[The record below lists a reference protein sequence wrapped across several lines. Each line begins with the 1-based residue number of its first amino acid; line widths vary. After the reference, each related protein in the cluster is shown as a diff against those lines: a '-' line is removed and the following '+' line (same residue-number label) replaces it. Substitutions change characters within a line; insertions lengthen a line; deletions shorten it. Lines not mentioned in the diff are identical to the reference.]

1 MDRRL
6 PQLRS
11 RGTPLNPT
19 GRFEPLTLETTPGAL
34 WEPEGGWEADPAGT
48 SRRPTR
54 VFRDAARS
62 ILTRNQSP
70 DVGFDWSLNPY
81 RGCEHG
87 CVYCYA
93 RPTHEY
99 LGFSPGLDF
108 ESRILAKL
116 EAATLLREALASP
129 RWSPQAL
136 VMSGVT
142 DPYQPVESRLGI
154 TRGCLEVLAECRH
167 PVALITKSRR
177 VLRDLDLLGELAA
190 VAAAHVT
197 LSVTTLDR
205 QLQQALEPRASS
217 PEARLEAIRGLAGA
231 GVPVAVNVAPVIP
244 GLTDHEIPAILEAAA
259 GAGASA
265 AGFVLLRLP
274 HGVKDLFVDWLGVH
288 RPERA
293 GRILSRIRETREGA
307 LYRSPFGARMRGTG
321 EYARQ
326 IERLFTVSA
335 RRFGLGKRSLDL
347 STRAF
352 RRPSGEGRRPP
363 GAGGPGK
370 SSQMDLFS
378 QGIAR

>member
-1 MDRRL
+1 MKRPL
-6 PQLRS
+6 PQIRS
-11 RGTPLNPT
+11 RGTPLNPP
-19 GRFEPLTLETTPGAL
+19 GRFEPLSLEATPGDP
-34 WEPEGGWEADPAGT
+34 WEPEGGWEVDPDG
-48 SRRPTR
+48 RDRIPTR
-54 VFRDAARS
+54 VFRDATRS
-62 ILTRNQSP
+62 VLTRNHSP

-108 ESRILAKL
+108 ESRILAKM
-116 EAATLLREALASP
+116 EAATLLRGALASP
-129 RWSPQAL
+129 RWSPQTL

-190 VAAAHVT
+190 VEAAHVT
-197 LSVTTLDR
+197 VSVTTLDR
-205 QLQQALEPRASS
+205 DLQRALEPRASS
-217 PEARLEAIRGLAGA
+217 PEGRLEAIRGLADA

-244 GLTDHEIPAILEAAA
+244 GLTDHEIPSILEAAA
-259 GAGASA
+259 GAGAAS
-265 AGFVLLRLP
+265 AGFILLRLP
-274 HGVKDLFVDWLGVH
+274 HGVKDLFVDWVKAH

-307 LYRSPFGARMRGTG
+307 LYRSPFGTRMRGTG

-326 IERLFTVSA
+326 IEGLFTLSA
-335 RRFGLGKRSLDL
+335 RRFGLEKRSLGL

-352 RRPSGEGRRPP
+352 RRPASEGR
-363 GAGGPGK
+363 GPGGAERPGP
-370 SSQMDLFS
+370 SSQMDLFR
-378 QGIAR
+378 QGSPG

>member
-1 MDRRL
+1 MERQL
-6 PQLRS
+6 PQIRS
-11 RGTPLNPT
+11 RGTPLNPS
-19 GRFEPLTLETTPGAL
+19 GRFEPLSLEATPGDA
-34 WEPEGGWEADPAGT
+34 WEPDGGWEPNPEEAD
-48 SRRPTR
+48 RRPTR
-54 VFRDAARS
+54 VFRDATRS
-62 ILTRNQSP
+62 ILTRNRSP

-99 LGFSPGLDF
+99 LGFSAGLDF
-108 ESRILAKL
+108 ESRILAKM
-116 EAATLLREALASP
+116 EAATLLRGALASP
-129 RWSPQAL
+129 RWSPQTL

-190 VAAAHVT
+190 VEAAHVT
-197 LSVTTLDR
+197 VSVTTLDR
-205 QLQQALEPRASS
+205 DLQRALEPRASS

-259 GAGASA
+259 AAGAEA

-274 HGVKDLFVDWLGVH
+274 FGVKDLFMEWVGAH
-288 RPERA
+288 RPDRA

-307 LYRSPFGARMRGTG
+307 LYRSPFGTRMRGTG

-326 IERLFTVSA
+326 IEGLFTVSA
-335 RRFGLGKRSLDL
+335 RRFGLDRRSLGL
-347 STRAF
+347 SVRAF
-352 RRPSGEGRRPP
+352 RRPASKARGPRSTGSP
-363 GAGGPGK
+363 GP
-370 SSQMDLFS
+370 SSQMDLF
-378 QGIAR
+378 QQEMAE

>member
-1 MDRRL
+1 MERQL
-6 PQLRS
+6 PQIRS
-11 RGTPLNPT
+11 RGTPLNPS
-19 GRFEPLTLETTPGAL
+19 GRFEPLSLEATPGDP
-34 WEPEGGWEADPAGT
+34 WEPEEGWEPHPEEAD
-48 SRRPTR
+48 RRPTQ
-54 VFRDAARS
+54 VFRDATRS
-62 ILTRNQSP
+62 VLTRNHSP

-99 LGFSPGLDF
+99 LGFSAGLDF
-108 ESRILAKL
+108 ESRILAKM
-116 EAATLLREALASP
+116 EAATLLRRALASP
-129 RWSPQAL
+129 RWSPQTL

-154 TRGCLEVLAECRH
+154 TRGCLEVLAEHRH

-177 VLRDLDLLGELAA
+177 VLRDLDLLGKLAA
-190 VAAAHVT
+190 VEAAHVT

-205 QLQQALEPRASS
+205 ELQRALEPRASS

-274 HGVKDLFVDWLGVH
+274 HGVKDLFVEWVGAH

-293 GRILSRIRETREGA
+293 GRVLSRIRETREGG
-307 LYRSPFGARMRGTG
+307 LYRSPFGTRMRGTG

-326 IERLFTVSA
+326 IEGLFTVSA
-335 RRFGLGKRSLDL
+335 RRFGLEKRSLGL

-352 RRPSGEGRRPP
+352 RRPAAEGRRSE
-363 GAGGPGK
+363 GAAGPEP
-370 SSQMDLFS
+370 SAQMNLFR
-378 QGIAR
+378 Q